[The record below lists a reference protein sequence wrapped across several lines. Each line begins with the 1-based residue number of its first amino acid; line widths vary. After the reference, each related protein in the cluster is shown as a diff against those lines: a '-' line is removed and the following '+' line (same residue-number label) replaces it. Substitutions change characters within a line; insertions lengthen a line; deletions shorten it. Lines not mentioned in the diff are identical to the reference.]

1 MARVEIEDRCL
12 ALILNLET
20 CYAMRMSF
28 HLLEYVEVC
37 LVFSKLLIR
46 RNICV
51 EWRPNCV
58 VNLFVVKFV
67 SIRMPI
73 SLTGINYLLSLPS
86 AYCLL
91 KLD

>member
-37 LVFSKLLIR
+37 LVFSKLLKR
-46 RNICV
+46 RNMC
-51 EWRPNCV
+51 
-58 VNLFVVKFV
+58 
-67 SIRMPI
+67 
-73 SLTGINYLLSLPS
+73 
-86 AYCLL
+86 
-91 KLD
+91 